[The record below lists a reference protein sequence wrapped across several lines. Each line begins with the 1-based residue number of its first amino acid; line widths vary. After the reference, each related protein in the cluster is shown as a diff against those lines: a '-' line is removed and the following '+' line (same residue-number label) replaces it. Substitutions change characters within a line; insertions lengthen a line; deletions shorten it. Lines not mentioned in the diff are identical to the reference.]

1 MRWYRE
7 VYDRIEIVYD
17 RILDIPQKRIM
28 KKYNTNNIDWAS
40 MPMMKNY
47 EMEMRVLA
55 DLLHNDG
62 CWSQADEL
70 KATEDLFNDPQNAE
84 IYRVM
89 REVRTAGNPIDPIHI
104 FEALKGLKSEAV
116 MSRFRAVM
124 EQIDIPAHFPLDV
137 AKLRDMAT
145 RRAIVQV
152 CTELQAQAQ
161 DFSTPSEVTLEA
173 MHRGVEKI
181 TDSAGTKSYETL
193 LEVIRRDIDA
203 IARIK
208 SGEAS
213 MGLMTGFPLLDK
225 LLLGL
230 QPGDL
235 IILAAR
241 PSVGKSAFALNIG
254 LNVVRSGGKVA
265 YFTLEMS
272 NDEQGK
278 RSISNLT
285 GIDGSSLRDKSDLA
299 DNWMKIESLCDRS
312 ELDHFFLEETPA
324 LSTAEFSAKARQL
337 VNREKVKL
345 IIIDYLQLMTVSP
358 RMAVREQEVA
368 AISRALKATAKTLKI
383 PIIALSQLSRDSIK
397 RTGGFGKPMLS
408 DLRESG
414 SIEQD
419 ADTVI
424 FIHRPELTA
433 MSENPEDRN
442 KALIMVAKQ
451 RNGTLGDVEFVV
463 DASTMKFSE
472 KLEDLP
478 PEIEYCS
485 Y

>member
-1 MRWYRE
+1 MRPHC
-7 VYDRIEIVYD
+7 DRIRPHLRYPTP
-17 RILDIPQKRIM
+17 PQKKRIM
-28 KKYNTNNIDWAS
+28 KKNNTNNIDWAS

-55 DLLHNDG
+55 DLLNNDD
-62 CWSQADEL
+62 CWGQADEL
-70 KATEDLFNDPQNAE
+70 KATEDLFSDPLNAA

-89 REVRTAGNPIDPIHI
+89 CEVRTAGNPIDPLHI
-104 FEALKGLKSEAV
+104 FEALKGQKSGAV
-116 MSRFRAVM
+116 MRRFQDVM
-124 EQIDIPAHFPLDV
+124 GQIGIPAHFPLDV

-145 RRAIVQV
+145 RRAIVQIG
-152 CTELQAQAQ
+152 TELQARAQ
-161 DFSTPSEVTLEA
+161 DFSVSAGDTLED
-173 MHRGVEKI
+173 MHRDIERI
-181 TDSAGTKSYETL
+181 SESAVTKSYETL
-193 LEVIRRDIDA
+193 LEVIQRDIAA
-203 IARIK
+203 IAKIK
-208 SGEAS
+208 SGEAPI
-213 MGLMTGFPLLDK
+213 GLMTGYPSVDK
-225 LLLGL
+225 LLLGF

-272 NDEQGK
+272 DDEQGK

-285 GIDGSSLRDKSDLA
+285 GIDGSSLRDKSEFTE
-299 DNWMKIESLCDRS
+299 NWQKLKSLCDRS
-312 ELDHFFLEETPA
+312 ELNNFFLDDTPA
-324 LSTAEFSAKARQL
+324 LSIAEFTAKARQL
-337 VNREKVKL
+337 VKKEEVQV
-345 IIIDYLQLMTVSP
+345 IIVDYLQLMTVSP

-383 PIIALSQLSRDSIK
+383 PIIALSQLSRDAIK

-433 MSENPEDRN
+433 MSEDLEDRN

-463 DASTMKFSE
+463 DANTMKFSE

-478 PEIEYCS
+478 PEVEYCS